1 MLSVKR
7 LSVYESEDD
16 MQKKLGT
23 VKNPLSVIAIFAG
36 IAEISGAAVL
46 PHIAPE
52 NQELYIWFLMIFP
65 FLLITFFF
73 ITLNWNYKVLYAPSD
88 FENEDNF
95 VNLQK
100 ASYDETFDKLHRE
113 TSEIEEQLNS
123 IDEAPISENDTLQH
137 ADVTELK
144 SEIGKISTNKEREE
158 RKEIMRRFHNIE
170 MHELRSLEGLVLNKL
185 QRELD
190 IKIDRDMEFKFGR
203 KNVVF
208 DGVSRN
214 GDNLTAF
221 EFKKLNKNSLS
232 MNHWNSMIQRWNAFF
247 DSLNNSEKE
256 RFSLVFSCVSDEDKD
271 SMKALLEKRMSDL
284 KFKFVTRVY
293 SYEDILTE
301 QQKLAS

>member
-1 MLSVKR
+1 
-7 LSVYESEDD
+7 
-16 MQKKLGT
+16 
-23 VKNPLSVIAIFAG
+23 
-36 IAEISGAAVL
+36 
-46 PHIAPE
+46 
-52 NQELYIWFLMIFP
+52 
-65 FLLITFFF
+65 
-73 ITLNWNYKVLYAPSD
+73 
-88 FENEDNF
+88 
-95 VNLQK
+95 
-100 ASYDETFDKLHRE
+100 
-113 TSEIEEQLNS
+113 
-123 IDEAPISENDTLQH
+123 
-137 ADVTELK
+137 
-144 SEIGKISTNKEREE
+144 
-158 RKEIMRRFHNIE
+158 
-170 MHELRSLEGLVLNKL
+170 
-185 QRELD
+185 
-190 IKIDRDMEFKFGR
+190 MEFKFGR

>member
-158 RKEIMRRFHNIE
+158 RKEIIRRFHNIE

>member
-1 MLSVKR
+1 
-7 LSVYESEDD
+7 

>member
-1 MLSVKR
+1 VGVKR

-158 RKEIMRRFHNIE
+158 RKEIIRRFHNIE